1 MIEPDAVVAGSA
13 NAANL
18 EDAMHRPASQL
29 RARRTVERQADQ
41 PAFVLHR
48 YAWKETSFILDLF
61 TRDHGRMA
69 VVAKGAK
76 RPHSALRS
84 TLVSFAPLAVA
95 YSGKGEVKTLTRAE
109 WLGGSSPL
117 VGLPLMAAFYFNEL
131 LIKLL
136 AREDAHPALFDAYAR
151 ALAQLAHAHGS
162 IEATLRSFELT
173 LLTEIG
179 LMPPLD
185 MEQGS
190 ARPLDPQ
197 VLYRIAPEGVMRA
210 QGDSSNTLVV
220 EGHALLEMHAQ
231 RWQAPGVLPRA
242 KAVMRLLLAYHL
254 GTSEL
259 KTRQL
264 LIDLHNL

>member
-1 MIEPDAVVAGSA
+1 MAEVSDAALSPA
-13 NAANL
+13 NAA
-18 EDAMHRPASQL
+18 RL
-29 RARRTVERQADQ
+29 RRAVQKQPDD

-48 YAWKETSFILDLF
+48 YPWKETSFILDLL
-61 TRDHGRMA
+61 TRDHGRIA

-76 RPHSALRS
+76 RPHSTLRG
-84 TLVSFAPLAVA
+84 TLVSFAPLQVA

-109 WLGGSSPL
+109 WLGGSAPL
-117 VGLPLMAAFYFNEL
+117 MGLPLMAAFYFNEL

-151 ALAQLAHAHGS
+151 ALALLAHGEGS
-162 IEATLRSFELT
+162 IESTLRSFELT

-185 MEQGS
+185 TEQ
-190 ARPLDPQ
+190 ATAQPVHPQ
-197 VLYRIAPEGVMRA
+197 LMYRIAPEGVSSA
-210 QGDSSNTLVV
+210 AGDAHGVLVV
-220 EGHALLEMHAQ
+220 EGWALLAMHGQ
-231 RWQAPGVLPRA
+231 RWHEPGVLPRA
-242 KAVMRLLLAYHL
+242 KAVMRMLLAYHL
-254 GTSEL
+254 GAGTL